1 MRTFLDC
8 NICFLRQ
15 ALDAARN
22 AKADEPLQEKITKKV
37 LLLLAETP
45 ITSKPPE
52 ISELVQLILRT
63 ELNDPDPYADLKQS
77 STQEALAL
85 LPWLQK
91 VIRDSPDM
99 LETALRLSVAGN
111 IIDFGAAREFNLRG
125 DIEQVLSADFGIY
138 DLQEIKKGL
147 ANANTILYLADNAG
161 ETVFDKL
168 LIKQINKPVF
178 YAVKSSPVLNDAT
191 RADAIS
197 AGVDQVATIIETG
210 TTIPG
215 ASLEKSTPQFKQL
228 FQKADLIISKGQ
240 GNYEMLSENPEP
252 IYFLLK
258 AKCAI
263 IARDLQVPLG
273 SFVLKKSS
281 P

>member
-8 NICFLRQ
+8 YTCFLRQ
-15 ALDAARN
+15 ALDAACN
-22 AKADEPLQEKITKKV
+22 AGADDALQERIIKKV

-52 ISELVQLILRT
+52 ISELVQQILRT
-63 ELNDPDPYADLKQS
+63 ELNDPDPYLALKQS

-85 LPWLQK
+85 LPWLQE
-91 VIRDSPDM
+91 VIQNSPDR
-99 LETALRLSVAGN
+99 LETALQLCAAGN
-111 IIDFGAAREFNLRG
+111 IIDFGAARDFNLPEV
-125 DIEQVLSADFGIY
+125 IEQLLSADFGIY
-138 DLQEIKKGL
+138 DLEEIKKGL
-147 ANANTILYLADNAG
+147 ASANTILFLADNAG

-168 LIKQINKPVF
+168 LIEQIKKPVL

-197 AGVDQVATIIETG
+197 AGLDQVAAIIETG
-210 TTIPG
+210 TAIPG
-215 ASLEKSTPQFKQL
+215 ACLEKSTPEFRSL
-228 FQKADLIISKGQ
+228 FNSADLIISKGQ
-240 GNYEMLSENPEP
+240 GNYEMLSENPQP
-252 IYFLLK
+252 IFFLLK

-263 IARDLQVPLG
+263 IATDLQVPLG
-273 SFVLKKSS
+273 SFIIKKGK